1 MIKPQTY
8 FQSRVNSGKIN
19 EEFYKPIIEKDIKEQ
34 LKNNNTFNLFDF
46 ENENSKNEL
55 KTREVT
61 LDKYKTTIVG
71 YDKIEKGLEYIEE
84 GLRVIF
90 YFGFRESGLYKFEL
104 SNENYK
110 ELKLSNIGC
119 RFRSAAGKQKTHI
132 EIPVEILEY
141 VSSMTP
147 IQGEYSRRVN
157 KT

>member
-8 FQSRVNSGKIN
+8 FQSRVNSGKMN

-46 ENENSKNEL
+46 EDENFKIEL
-55 KTREVT
+55 QTREVT

-84 GLRVIF
+84 GLRVFF
-90 YFGFRESGLYKFEL
+90 YFGFKESGLYKFEL
-104 SNENYK
+104 NNENYK

-119 RFRSAAGKQKTHI
+119 RFRETKKLHI
-132 EIPVEILEY
+132 EIPVQILEF
-141 VSSMTP
+141 VSLDCP
-147 IQGEYSRRVN
+147 LQGEYTERVN
-157 KT
+157 KLLKK